1 MGLTTFFVYII
12 VKKHDDWLRNGAE
25 VAKPWTVNSFFDL
38 NKL

>member
-12 VKKHDDWLRNGAE
+12 VKKYDDWLRNGAE
-25 VAKPWTVNSFFDL
+25 VAKQQTVKSFFDL